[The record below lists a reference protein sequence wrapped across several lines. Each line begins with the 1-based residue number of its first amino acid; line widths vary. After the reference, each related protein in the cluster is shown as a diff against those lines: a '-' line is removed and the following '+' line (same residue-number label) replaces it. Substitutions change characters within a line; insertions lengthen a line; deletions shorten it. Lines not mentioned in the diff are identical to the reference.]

1 MLAEH
6 AIEKAARARAERR
19 LEAVE
24 EQLQAKEVWAVEFAK
39 SQQESAARQ
48 VEDGIARGT
57 EKLKEEVRGE
67 ALDHLAEAE
76 ESYRE
81 GLAAE
86 REMRVRIEA
95 KSRELSTT
103 LSATVAQLKNASE
116 VLTTSREAREASE
129 ARVRE
134 LEDEV
139 AQTRRAAQAEQ
150 KARRAAD
157 AASAALDSDGVG
169 SERATDIPNP
179 LLMDDDDLYT
189 EFVAARKYAADPT
202 QNDGVD
208 AGDGAGGHRQQQ
220 QTVGK
225 RTIMVQT
232 EVLMSRAEEGWKDE
246 AEYCRDQL
254 AESER
259 KCSLLEERLRLAEM
273 TRKDALDTAEERERS
288 RLAVLRELEDAG
300 PAKCVELMGEV
311 ESLRLG
317 LAHKHHELE
326 EEQQRAQMYAED
338 VVEAQAKAAEE
349 EARADTAEEKL
360 EAAAL
365 VEEENEILREALHSM
380 DDGARQA
387 QRGLNRIHDEAI
399 GAEQAMQDKLIAVET
414 EAAEARAEG
423 QTLRTALAAVQA
435 QLEAGEEGLAKARQE
450 AQAAVAAVAAE
461 GEGQCRAI
469 EAAANARVQEEIA
482 RWSEAERTALGYK
495 EQLVQAEGRLVTL
508 ESELATATAGL
519 AEKVRTAA
527 NFASPDFCLSRG
539 SACGVCV
546 VCTVPF
552 WAGLEH
558 RSRAQHCALL
568 SPFVFG

>member
-1 MLAEH
+1 VSDRFSVASCLSRSQAPSLLFAVRSAAGAMLAEH

-67 ALDHLAEAE
+67 ALEHLAEAE

-134 LEDEV
+134 LEDEA

-150 KARRAAD
+150 KDRRAAD
-157 AASAALDSDGVG
+157 AASAALGSDGVG

-179 LLMDDDDLYT
+179 LLMDDEDLYT
-189 EFVAARKYAADPT
+189 EFIAARKCVADPT
-202 QNDGVD
+202 QYDGVD
-208 AGDGAGGHRQQQ
+208 AGGGTGGPREQL
-220 QTVGK
+220 TVGK
-225 RTIMVQT
+225 RTLMVQT

-246 AEYCRDQL
+246 AEYCREQL

-349 EARADTAEEKL
+349 EARAETAEEKL

-423 QTLRTALAAVQA
+423 KTLRTALAAVQA

-519 AEKVRTAA
+519 AEKVRAAA
-527 NFASPDFCLSRG
+527 NSPRLFCRG
-539 SACGVCV
+539 S
-546 VCTVPF
+546 
-552 WAGLEH
+552 
-558 RSRAQHCALL
+558 
-568 SPFVFG
+568 